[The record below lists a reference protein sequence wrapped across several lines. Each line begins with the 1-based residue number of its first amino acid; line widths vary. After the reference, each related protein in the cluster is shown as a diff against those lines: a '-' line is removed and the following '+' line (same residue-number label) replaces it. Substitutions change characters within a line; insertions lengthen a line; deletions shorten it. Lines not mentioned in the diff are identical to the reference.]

1 MTLKD
6 LLLGGSGGLFALL
19 TILQIS
25 PIKINPWSAL
35 ARSIGRALI
44 QGRIPV
50 SSSPF
55 RAGRGLS
62 RRMRLWR
69 GRLAC

>member
-25 PIKINPWSAL
+25 PIKSLSLKASCIASAKSATPAFPL
-35 ARSIGRALI
+35 KNE
-44 QGRIPV
+44 
-50 SSSPF
+50 
-55 RAGRGLS
+55 
-62 RRMRLWR
+62 WR
-69 GRLAC
+69 

>member
-35 ARSIGRALI
+35 ARSIGRALNKD
-44 QGRIPV
+44 V
-50 SSSPF
+50 
-55 RAGRGLS
+55 LD
-62 RRMRLWR
+62 RLTT
-69 GRLAC
+69 LEVEQKEIKSCLLYTSDAADE

>member
-35 ARSIGRALI
+35 ARSIGRALNKDVLD
-44 QGRIPV
+44 G
-50 SSSPF
+50 SPYH
-55 RAGRGLS
+55 
-62 RRMRLWR
+62 
-69 GRLAC
+69 

>member
-35 ARSIGRALI
+35 ARSIGRRSTKMFWTAHHFG
-44 QGRIPV
+44 GRTEGNQIG
-50 SSSPF
+50 
-55 RAGRGLS
+55 AGRPKGAF
-62 RRMRLWR
+62 R
-69 GRLAC
+69 

>member
-35 ARSIGRALI
+35 TTVLPSAISAPLLN
-44 QGRIPV
+44 Q
-50 SSSPF
+50 
-55 RAGRGLS
+55 
-62 RRMRLWR
+62 
-69 GRLAC
+69 